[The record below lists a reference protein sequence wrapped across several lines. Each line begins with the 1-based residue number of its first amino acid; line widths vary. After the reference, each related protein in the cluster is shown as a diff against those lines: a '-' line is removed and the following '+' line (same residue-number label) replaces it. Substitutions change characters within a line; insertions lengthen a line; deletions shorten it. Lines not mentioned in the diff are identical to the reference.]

1 MKFKKKKLFIIITI
15 ILIVVLLV
23 GVLGYAV
30 LYSRNK
36 EISKSN
42 LTDGWVYKPNSEKP
56 SKVGILSGVLSSTA
70 TAGSKYSVAED
81 SATSASNSYLG
92 YEVGG
97 ASNIE
102 NFRKNIKNG
111 YLPISTD
118 ITYNG
123 IYSEYYFDT
132 GSRNVNES
140 DMFYP
145 SYSCAVSTNPFSK
158 EQEYYMSV
166 GLNSNIKESDFNR
179 KNVNLVIV
187 LDISGSMSS
196 SFNSYYYDQ
205 SRSDN
210 IDKNKSKMKI
220 AEECVNNLIDKLRPE
235 DRLGIVLFDDDAYLG
250 KELSKINETNID
262 SLKSHIL
269 EVEPRGGTNFSEGY
283 TKGTNLFS
291 NYLSD
296 NSYQNRIVVI
306 TDAMPNMGDV
316 SENGLSKKINDNADK
331 KIYTSMIGVGVD
343 FNTKLTEKLSDVKGA
358 NYYSVHNAEE
368 FNEILAEK
376 FDYMITPLIYDLDL
390 NFKSEDFKIEN
401 VYGSD
406 SVNKSTG
413 NIMHINTLFPSA
425 RNFSGDVKGGIVVLK
440 LKRVKEAENP
450 DISLN
455 ISYKDNEETEHSNSQ
470 KVEFKMNTADYYN
483 NTGIRKA
490 IVLARYTNVMKDW
503 ILFERSQKVEF
514 AINEKNEV
522 PEPIYDEDYIKNV
535 LGIHER
541 QSQKLTVCESYKNI
555 FKELKTYIQSEKNI
569 LNDENLNK
577 EVEII
582 EKLI

>member
-1 MKFKKKKLFIIITI
+1 MKFKKKKLFTIITI

-36 EISKSN
+36 EISKNN
-42 LTDGWVYKPNSEKP
+42 LTDGWVYKPNSEEP

-70 TAGSKYSVAED
+70 TVGSKYSVAED

-269 EVEPRGGTNFSEGY
+269 EVEPRGETNFSEGY
-283 TKGTNLFS
+283 TKGTSLFS

-425 RNFSGDVKGGIVVLK
+425 RNSSGDVKGGIVVLK

-470 KVEFKMNTADYYN
+470 KVEFKMNTADYYD

>member
-1 MKFKKKKLFIIITI
+1 MKLKKKKLFIIITI

-42 LTDGWVYKPNSEKP
+42 LKDGWVYKPNSEGS
-56 SKVGILSGVLSSTA
+56 SKSISSTV
-70 TAGSKYSVAED
+70 TTGSEFCVAED
-81 SATSASNSYLG
+81 SATKSSNSYLG

-132 GSRNVNES
+132 GSRKVNHN

-158 EQEYYMSV
+158 DQEYYMSI

-196 SFNSYYYDQ
+196 SFNSYYYDP

-235 DRLGIVLFDDDAYLG
+235 DRLGIVLFNDDAYLG

-283 TKGTNLFS
+283 IKGTSLFS

-376 FDYMITPLIYDLDL
+376 FNYMITPLIYDLDL

-425 RNFSGDVKGGIVVLK
+425 RNSSGDVKGGIVVLK

-455 ISYKDNEETEHSNSQ
+455 ISYKDNEETEHSNSR
-470 KVEFKMNTADYYN
+470 KVEFKMNTADYYD

-503 ILFERSQKVEF
+503 ILFEKSQKEEF

-569 LNDENLNK
+569 LNDENFNK
-577 EVEII
+577 EIEII

>member
-1 MKFKKKKLFIIITI
+1 MKFKKKKLFTIITI

-23 GVLGYAV
+23 GVLGYVV

-36 EISKSN
+36 EISKNN

-56 SKVGILSGVLSSTA
+56 SKVGILSGVFSSTV

-81 SATSASNSYLG
+81 SATSSSNSYLG

-132 GSRNVNES
+132 GSRNVNQN

-158 EQEYYMSV
+158 EQEYYMSI

-220 AEECVNNLIDKLRPE
+220 AEECVNNLINKLRPE

-269 EVEPRGGTNFSEGY
+269 EVEPRGETNFSEGY
-283 TKGTNLFS
+283 AKGTSLFS

-376 FDYMITPLIYDLDL
+376 FGYMITPLIYDLDL

-413 NIMHINTLFPSA
+413 NIMHINTLFPSV
-425 RNFSGDVKGGIVVLK
+425 RNSSGDVKGGIVVLK
-440 LKRVKEAENP
+440 LKRIKEAENP

-470 KVEFKMNTADYYN
+470 KVEFKMNTADYYDN
-483 NTGIRKA
+483 AGIRKA

-503 ILFERSQKVEF
+503 ILFERSQKEEF